1 MEVDEIHW
9 LCLVAYKNV
18 ESQNLNIFDNKDDNQ
33 KL

>member
-18 ESQNLNIFDNKDDNQ
+18 KSENCKVFDNKQDIQ
-33 KL
+33 EL